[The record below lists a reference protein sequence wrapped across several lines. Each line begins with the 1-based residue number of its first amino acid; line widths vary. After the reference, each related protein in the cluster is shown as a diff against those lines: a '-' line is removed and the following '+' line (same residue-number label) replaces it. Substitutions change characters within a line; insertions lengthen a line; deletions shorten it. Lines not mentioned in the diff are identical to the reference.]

1 MKVFHGTYRS
11 KINRLNKNYKNIL
24 VLTYINGMLGNKLN
38 SMRGIDVFEEKHG
51 VKGSY
56 KGIIFTN
63 TKEIFSSRQFFFMK
77 PFKTVHVLVRISIF
91 LFSEL

>member
-38 SMRGIDVFEEKHG
+38 SMRGIDVFEGKHG
-51 VKGSY
+51 MKGSY

-63 TKEIFSSRQFFFMK
+63 FS
-77 PFKTVHVLVRISIF
+77 F
-91 LFSEL
+91 LC